1 MRIQWLGH
9 ASMSITTDGGLRIIT
24 DPYTPGAFGLNYG
37 PINAEADIVTV
48 SHEHPDHDNVSS
60 VKGKPRVVKGGGSHT
75 VNGVEFLGV
84 NSFHDEQSGSQRGAN
99 IIFRFSADGMTLCHL
114 GDLGHPLDPEQQS
127 QIGEIDVL
135 FVPVGGNFTIDA
147 GVAADTCRSLKPRV
161 AIPMHF
167 RNDRCPEFPVAG
179 VEEFLAL
186 MSNVRRED
194 GSEVE
199 LSKDSLPQ
207 EMEVVVL
214 KPAL

>member
-1 MRIQWLGH
+1 M
-9 ASMSITTDGGLRIIT
+9 
-24 DPYTPGAFGLNYG
+24 
-37 PINAEADIVTV
+37 
-48 SHEHPDHDNVSS
+48 
-60 VKGKPRVVKGGGSHT
+60 
-75 VNGVEFLGV
+75 
-84 NSFHDEQSGSQRGAN
+84 
-99 IIFRFSADGMTLCHL
+99 FRFSADGMTLCHL
-114 GDLGHPLDPEQQS
+114 GDLGHPLSREQQS
-127 QIGEIDVL
+127 QIGEIDIL

-186 MSNVRRED
+186 MGNVRRED

>member
-1 MRIQWLGH
+1 MVPAVWRWPGVPGGATLRVDRAYFTWKNIAAVPLYLSLGRRP
-9 ASMSITTDGGLRIIT
+9 STDG
-24 DPYTPGAFGLNYG
+24 P
-37 PINAEADIVTV
+37 
-48 SHEHPDHDNVSS
+48 
-60 VKGKPRVVKGGGSHT
+60 
-75 VNGVEFLGV
+75 
-84 NSFHDEQSGSQRGAN
+84 
-99 IIFRFSADGMTLCHL
+99 
-114 GDLGHPLDPEQQS
+114 
-127 QIGEIDVL
+127 
-135 FVPVGGNFTIDA
+135 
-147 GVAADTCRSLKPRV
+147 
-161 AIPMHF
+161 PMHF